1 LLTAPYVAEIVAV
14 VELATLVVAIL
25 NFADVAP
32 SGTMTLAE
40 GVADASE
47 LFSLTTAPPTGAGPF
62 RYTVFA
68 EELAPPAKVVG
79 YKVIND
85 TATGFTVIAAVF
97 VTPPHA
103 AEIVTAVVAA
113 TFVVVIVNFI
123 EVAPAGTTTVA
134 GTAADGSELLKATT
148 MPAGGAGAFRYTAL
162 ADDGTPPT
170 NAVGYKSSDET
181 KTGFS
186 VRVAVFVTP
195 PYAAE
200 MVTLTGAATLAV
212 VILKLAEVAPAETMT
227 LAGTAADA
235 SELFSVTTAPVDGA
249 GPFRLTVFAVDVTPP
264 MTAVGYRMTDVNPT
278 GFTVIGAVF
287 VTPPHA
293 AEIVAAV
300 VAPTLLVV
308 IVNFTDVAP
317 AGTVTVAGTAADG
330 SELLNVTTAPL
341 DGAGPFRYTALEDD
355 GTPPTNAVGYNSRD
369 ASATGLSVRIAV
381 FLTPP
386 YAAEI
391 VTVFDE
397 ATLVVLMPNVAEV
410 APATMFTLAGTV
422 ADGSELVNVT
432 RAPVDGAGAFR

>member
-170 NAVGYKSSDET
+170 NAVGY
-181 KTGFS
+181 
-186 VRVAVFVTP
+186 
-195 PYAAE
+195 
-200 MVTLTGAATLAV
+200 
-212 VILKLAEVAPAETMT
+212 
-227 LAGTAADA
+227 
-235 SELFSVTTAPVDGA
+235 
-249 GPFRLTVFAVDVTPP
+249 
-264 MTAVGYRMTDVNPT
+264 
-278 GFTVIGAVF
+278 
-287 VTPPHA
+287 
-293 AEIVAAV
+293 
-300 VAPTLLVV
+300 
-308 IVNFTDVAP
+308 
-317 AGTVTVAGTAADG
+317 
-330 SELLNVTTAPL
+330 
-341 DGAGPFRYTALEDD
+341 
-355 GTPPTNAVGYNSRD
+355 NSRD